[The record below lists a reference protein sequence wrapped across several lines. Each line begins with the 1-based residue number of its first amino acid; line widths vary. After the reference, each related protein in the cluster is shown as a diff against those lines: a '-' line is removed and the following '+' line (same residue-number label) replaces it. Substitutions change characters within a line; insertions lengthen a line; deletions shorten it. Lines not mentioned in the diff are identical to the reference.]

1 MKWPITAKTFQVG
14 TQIFMAHVPIKCST
28 KSDFCKSWRSQIVV
42 ECLSS
47 LQLIRPCPKHKRG
60 NTIFIACLDLI
71 GGTHLI
77 KRSTLFESGVY
88 LSTSAKREAES
99 SANLEPNGTGT
110 LKFTTTKSADPL
122 SGLTQRLHCDMTRTD
137 RMLDLIHFTG
147 QMIRTPN
154 KTECGVPFL
163 HGTHGVSFSTMWA
176 PPKAHIHDS
185 GPSINSQLFFILF
198 YFVLCLINFE
208 T

>member
-1 MKWPITAKTFQVG
+1 MANHSQNFPSGDTNIYGPCPNQVFH
-14 TQIFMAHVPIKCST
+14 Q
-28 KSDFCKSWRSQIVV
+28 SDFCKSWRSQIVV
-42 ECLSS
+42 ECQSS
-47 LQLIRPCPKHKRG
+47 PQLVRPCPKHKRG